1 MLFGSFFGRVFGSGR
16 GYAGFGVSPVRD
28 EAIEYF
34 KKKQSEN
41 PDAPLVRIDEN
52 RQPAYD
58 QLAILGYR
66 HINEKEIFRAENAYQ
81 ENRSKRRSLPSG
93 SNFFHKLAGNS
104 GKIHEAERSLD
115 REAEEI
121 QGYISTLR
129 KNLSDLEHLPELPSF
144 MYNANAPRLRNA
156 KMSRHDVLMKKKSK
170 STQVI

>member
-1 MLFGSFFGRVFGSGR
+1 MLFGSSFGRFFGSGR
-16 GYAGFGVSPVRD
+16 VYSGFGFSPVRD

-34 KKKQSEN
+34 KKKQSKN

-81 ENRSKRRSLPSG
+81 DNRAKRRSLPSG
-93 SNFFHKLAGNS
+93 SNFFHKLSGNS

-121 QGYISTLR
+121 QVHISTLR

>member
-1 MLFGSFFGRVFGSGR
+1 MLFGSSFGRFFGSGR
-16 GYAGFGVSPVRD
+16 VYSGFGFSPVRD

-66 HINEKEIFRAENAYQ
+66 HINEKEIFRAESAYR

-93 SNFFHKLAGNS
+93 SNFFHKLSGNS

-121 QGYISTLR
+121 QVHISTLR

>member
-1 MLFGSFFGRVFGSGR
+1 MPPLFGSFFGNGRV
-16 GYAGFGVSPVRD
+16 YAGFRPPSVRD
-28 EAIEYF
+28 KAIEYF

-41 PDAPLVRIDEN
+41 PGAPLVRIDEN

-58 QLAILGYR
+58 KFAILGYR
-66 HINEKEIFRAENAYQ
+66 HINEREIFRAEGAYR
-81 ENRSKRRSLPSG
+81 ENRSKRASLPSG
-93 SNFFHKLAGNS
+93 SNFFVKMSGNS

-115 REAEEI
+115 RQAEEI

-156 KMSRHDVLMKKKSK
+156 KMSRHDVLAKRKSK
-170 STQVI
+170 STQVM